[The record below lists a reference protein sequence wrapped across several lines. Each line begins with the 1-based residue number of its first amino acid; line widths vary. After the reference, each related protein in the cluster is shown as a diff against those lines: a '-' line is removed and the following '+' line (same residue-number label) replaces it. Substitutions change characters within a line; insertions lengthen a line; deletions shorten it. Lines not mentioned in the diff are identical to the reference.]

1 MQGPASSHTR
11 TTEDPLRE
19 AVRQRRTLFCAWL
32 TVNSSLLIEPI
43 RDAGWDCILIDQ
55 QHGLGGHDAMVAC
68 LTAAKA
74 VGTPG
79 LVRVADNDPGLIGR
93 ALDAGAQGVVCPLIN
108 SAADA
113 ERFVRAVKYP
123 PRGTRSW
130 GPYRAQF
137 NLAGDYVSR
146 ANAWTIACPQI
157 ETRGALEGLDDI
169 LGIQGVDMI
178 CFGPNDLSAALTGRF
193 DNRAPEVMKAMEIV
207 LRKCREKSVMAFVF
221 ANTAEYARP
230 LMSAGWDMIA
240 IGTDAGWFSLA
251 AEQTLSQ
258 LRT

>member
-1 MQGPASSHTR
+1 MQVETYEGRDS
-11 TTEDPLRE
+11 EDLIRD
-19 AVRQRRTLFCAWL
+19 AVHNRKMLLCAWL
-32 TVNSSLLIEPI
+32 TMNSSSLIEPI
-43 RDAGWDCILIDQ
+43 REARWDCILIDQ
-55 QHGLGGHDAMVAC
+55 QHGLGGHDAMVEC

-74 VGTPG
+74 AGMPA
-79 LVRVADNDPGLIGR
+79 LVRVASNDPGLIGR
-93 ALDAGAQGVVCPLIN
+93 ALDAGAQGIVCPLIN

-113 ERFVRAVKYP
+113 ERFVCAVKYP

-137 NLAGDYVSR
+137 NLLGDYVSQ

-157 ETRGALEGLDDI
+157 ETKGALEELEQI
-169 LGIQGVDMI
+169 LSIDGVDMI

-193 DNRAPEVMKAMEIV
+193 DNRAPEVMEAMETV

-221 ANTAEYARP
+221 ANNADYAKP
-230 LMSAGWDMIA
+230 LLRSGWNMLA

-251 AEQTLSQ
+251 AKRALSEVK
-258 LRT
+258 T